1 MKILL
6 KSLEELKEE
15 FTTIVEDDDYLII
28 DDCLIFSEM
37 VDLLGKKHD
46 TEYEEETDSYI
57 IDGWHF
63 NSNFV
68 KKIITNVYSIDEYRK
83 KSSSL

>member
-1 MKILL
+1 MKVLL

-15 FTTIVEDDDYLII
+15 FTIVEDDDYLII
-28 DDCLIFSEM
+28 DGCLVFSEM
-37 VDLLGKKHD
+37 VDLLGKKHSA
-46 TEYEEETDSYI
+46 EYEEETDSYI

-68 KKIITNVYSIDEYRK
+68 
-83 KSSSL
+83 SLRD

>member
-1 MKILL
+1 MKVLL

-28 DDCLIFSEM
+28 DDCLVFSEM
-37 VDLLGKKHD
+37 IDLLNKKHD
-46 TEYEEETDSYI
+46 AEYEEITDSYI